1 MSHLRRPSPSLRH
14 RLVAAA
20 AVLAAAAVPVVVA
33 APAQAA
39 TGSVLIEGRGYGHG
53 RGMSQWGAYGAADA
67 GLDWTQILS
76 FYYPGTARAATGT
89 GQIRVLLSADTGAD
103 VHVQAAAGL
112 ALRSGGRTGVLTTG
126 SHYDAWRLVRAGA
139 GAGPVLQRLDAGVWS
154 TVTPPVPISGDT
166 GFVVPGG
173 IVRLVLPSGTATG
186 YRGEVRA
193 VPEGTTGL
201 RSVAVLDMEAYLR
214 GVVPAEMPASWH
226 VQALRAQSV
235 AARSYAA
242 RLRAA
247 NAAKAWDLCDTTAC
261 QVFKGAGSYAADG
274 TLITSSEHERTDAAI
289 AATAATVLTWT
300 SGGTTSVA
308 FTEFS
313 AANGGATAAGS
324 VPYQVAKADPYD
336 GRIPSTA
343 HAWTTSVPVATVER
357 AYPTTGS
364 FRSITVLARNG
375 VGEWGGRAT
384 SVRVSGSSGS
394 VTVTGDALRSALGLK
409 SAWIR
414 TGLAPHPRDLGRDGY
429 ADVLTVSPAGRLTL
443 HPGWTPGAT
452 AVLGTPAELGRGWG
466 GFRLLTQVGD
476 WNGDGTADVVAS
488 GTDGRLL
495 LYPGVVGATGPAL
508 TGPVVIGKGWTGIS
522 ALVGVGDL
530 DGDGAVDLVARR
542 SSDQTLWLYRGDGR
556 GAFAGTLYLGRGWG
570 GLDLITAVGDLDLDG
585 RPDLVARS
593 RSTGALLLFR
603 GQAGGALAAARTIG
617 TGWGSVA
624 ALSFPGDLGGDG
636 AGDLV
641 LVDQTGALR
650 RYAWTGTALSNAGTL
665 ATGWT
670 GVRLVG

>member
-1 MSHLRRPSPSLRH
+1 MSHRPRTPLRH
-14 RLVAAA
+14 RLVAAV
-20 AVLAAAAVPVVVA
+20 AVLAAAAVPALVA

-39 TGSVLIEGRGYGHG
+39 TGSLLVEGRGYGHG

-67 GLDWTQILS
+67 GLDWTQILA

-89 GQIRVLLSADTGAD
+89 GQVRVLLSADTGAD
-103 VHVQAAAGL
+103 VHVQATPGL
-112 ALRSGGRTGVLTTG
+112 ALRSGGQTAALTTG
-126 SHYDAWRLVRAGA
+126 SHYDAWRLVRSGP
-139 GAGPVLQRLDAGVWS
+139 GAGPVLQRLDAGVWT

-173 IVRLVLPSGTATG
+173 IVRVVLPAGAATG

-201 RSVAVLDMEAYLR
+201 RSVAVLDLESYLR

-226 VQALRAQSV
+226 EQALRAQSV

-247 NAAKAWDLCDTTAC
+247 NAAKTWDLCDTTAC
-261 QVFKGAGSYAADG
+261 QVFKGAGTYAADG
-274 TLITSSEHERTDAAI
+274 TLLVSAEHPRTDAAI

-324 VPYQVAKADPYD
+324 VPYQVAKVDPYD

-343 HAWTTSVPVATVER
+343 HAWTTSVPVATIER

-364 FRSITVLARNG
+364 FRSVTVLARNG

-414 TGLAPHPRDLGRDGY
+414 TGVAPHPRDLSRDGY
-429 ADVLTVSPAGRLTL
+429 ADVLAVTTAGRLTL
-443 HPGWTPGAT
+443 SPGWTPGA
-452 AVLGTPAELGRGWG
+452 AQELGAATEIGRGWSAM
-466 GFRLLTQVGD
+466 RLLTQVGD
-476 WNGDGTADVVAS
+476 WNGDGAADVVAS
-488 GTDGRLL
+488 GADGRLL
-495 LYPGVVGATGPAL
+495 LYPGVAGTSGTTL
-508 TGPVVIGKGWTGIS
+508 GSPVTIGKGWTTIS
-522 ALVGVGDL
+522 ALVGIGDL

-556 GAFAGTLYLGRGWG
+556 GAVAGAVYLGRGWG
-570 GLDLITAVGDLDLDG
+570 GVDLVTAVGDLDQDG
-585 RPDLVARS
+585 RPDLLVRS
-593 RSTGALLLFR
+593 VGTGALLLYR
-603 GQAGGALAAARTIG
+603 GRPGGALAAG
-617 TGWGSVA
+617 TTVGTRAGSLA
-624 ALSFPGDLGGDG
+624 ALSGPGDLGGDG
-636 AGDLV
+636 TGDV
-641 LVDQTGALR
+641 VAVDSTGTLR
-650 RYAWTGTALSNAGTL
+650 RYAWNGAVLTGAGTL
-665 ATGWT
+665 GPGWT